1 MLLWPPSS
9 HGALELL
16 VGTWVEPMWAEA
28 RRVNG
33 DLGWWRGGTVA
44 DVQSLV
50 GVYVAIES

>member
-16 VGTWVEPMWAEA
+16 VGTWLEPMWAEA